1 MRSKKLENVFKQK
14 GSQYRNKEDK
24 KNDIQ
29 HFCNLKIL
37 VSKKFKKLISKK
49 N

>member
-24 KNDIQ
+24 KKMTFSI
-29 HFCNLKIL
+29 FVI
-37 VSKKFKKLISKK
+37 
-49 N
+49 